1 MEGSGNYRRE
11 LGRKGEDIACS
22 LLEGMGHVILERN
35 WRSGHLEIDI
45 ISKDPEGIH
54 FVEVKTRR
62 MNIQAPPQD
71 SVDRVKQER
80 TVKAAL
86 KYLNSEKTGRYG
98 NMECMFDVIAVSFDG
113 DKASTEWIPQAF
125 IPIYF

>member
-1 MEGSGNYRRE
+1 
-11 LGRKGEDIACS
+11 
-22 LLEGMGHVILERN
+22 
-35 WRSGHLEIDI
+35 
-45 ISKDPEGIH
+45 
-54 FVEVKTRR
+54 

-71 SVDRVKQER
+71 SVDRIKQER

-86 KYLNSEKTGRYG
+86 KYLNSEKTGTYG